1 MTTEAANDFGRAV
14 PQRPGKRQR
23 LAAFCS
29 AVGVLPGLTSLRRIL
44 RKDLRILAY
53 HRVLN
58 VSDPDAFAFD
68 LNEVSASPEQ
78 FRQQMELV
86 KRHYDPVSFRELIA
100 AIEGGQP
107 LPPRPLIVTFDDGY
121 DDNYHIAFPILR
133 ELGLSAMFFVST
145 GHIDS
150 GMPYAYDWLVHML
163 CRTRATRLQVA
174 ELAFDKA
181 LPATLAGR
189 RELGK
194 ELLFHLK
201 GLDAATQAAIIARL
215 GDAWGMPP
223 ARHPQCRPMTWDQ
236 LREMRAA
243 GMEVGSH
250 GVDHNILAKL
260 SPAAMAAEVRQ
271 SMRTLERELGPPIE
285 VLSYPVGGPD
295 SYNEQVIEA
304 AREAGFRMACNYVTG
319 VNRLPVPAH
328 YELQRLSVESEMD
341 IDWFAAMTS
350 LPEVFAHPKRVRA
363 G

>member
-1 MTTEAANDFGRAV
+1 LTTEAASGSA
-14 PQRPGKRQR
+14 QAISERPGKRQR

-29 AVGVLPGLTSLRRIL
+29 AVGVLPGLTSLRRAL

-53 HRVLN
+53 HRVLG
-58 VSDPDAFAFD
+58 VPDPDAFAFD
-68 LNEVSASPEQ
+68 LDEISASPEQ
-78 FRQQMELV
+78 FREQMQLV
-86 KRHYDPVSFRELIA
+86 KRRYDPMSFHELIA
-100 AIEGGQP
+100 AVDSRRP

-121 DDNYHIAFPILR
+121 DDNYHVAFPILR
-133 ELGLSAMFFVST
+133 ELGMSAMFFVAT

-163 CRTRATRLQVA
+163 CRTRATRVQVD

-189 RELGK
+189 RALGK
-194 ELLFHLK
+194 ELLFRLK
-201 GLDAATQAAIIARL
+201 GLDATTQAAVIACL

-223 ARHPQCRPMTWDQ
+223 AKHEQCHPMTWNQ

-250 GVDHNILAKL
+250 GVHHHILAKL
-260 SPAAMAAEVRQ
+260 SPAAMAVEVRE

-295 SYNEQVIEA
+295 SYNEQVIA
-304 AREAGFRMACNYVTG
+304 VAREAGFRMACNYVTG
-319 VNRLPVPAH
+319 VNRLPAAAH

-341 IDWFAAMTS
+341 LDWFAAMTS
-350 LPEVFAHPKRVRA
+350 LPEIFAHPKRVRA

>member
-1 MTTEAANDFGRAV
+1 MTTETANGFEQAI
-14 PQRPGKRQR
+14 PPRPGKRQR
-23 LAAFCS
+23 LAALCS
-29 AVGVLPGLTSLRRIL
+29 AVGVLPGLTSLRRVL

-53 HRVLN
+53 HRVLE
-58 VSDPDAFAFD
+58 VTAPDTFAFD

-78 FRQQMELV
+78 FRAQMTLV
-86 KRHYDPVSFRELIA
+86 KRRYNPMSFHQLIRA
-100 AIEGGQP
+100 MDAGEP

-121 DDNYHIAFPILR
+121 DDNYHVAFPILR
-133 ELGLSAMFFVST
+133 ELGVPAMFFVST

-163 CRTRATRLQVA
+163 CRTGATRLQVE

-181 LPATLAGR
+181 MPGTLAGR
-189 RELGK
+189 RALAK

-201 GLDAATQAAIIARL
+201 ALDATTQAVVIARL
-215 GDAWGMPP
+215 GEAWGMRPEK
-223 ARHPQCRPMTWDQ
+223 HEQCRPMTWDQ

-243 GMEVGSH
+243 GMEIGSH
-250 GVDHNILAKL
+250 GVYHHILAKL
-260 SPAAMAAEVRQ
+260 SAADMVTEVRE
-271 SMRTLERELGPPIE
+271 SMRTLQREIGPPIE

-295 SYNEQVIEA
+295 SYNPQVIEA
-304 AREAGFRMACNYVTG
+304 ARQAGFRMACNYVTG
-319 VNRLPVPAH
+319 VNRLPATAH
-328 YELQRLSVESEMD
+328 YELQRLSVESDMD

>member
-1 MTTEAANDFGRAV
+1 MTTETANGFEPAV
-14 PQRPGKRQR
+14 PPRPGKRQR

-29 AVGVLPGLTSLRRIL
+29 AVGVLPGLTSLRRVL

-53 HRVLN
+53 HRVLA
-58 VSDPDAFAFD
+58 VADPDAFAFD
-68 LNEVSASPEQ
+68 LNEISASPEQ
-78 FRQQMELV
+78 FRAQMQLV
-86 KRHYDPVSFRELIA
+86 KRRYNPMSFHELIA
-100 AIEGGQP
+100 AMDSGRP
-107 LPPRPLIVTFDDGY
+107 LPPRPVIVTFDDGY
-121 DDNYHIAFPILR
+121 DDNYHVAFPILR
-133 ELGLSAMFFVST
+133 ELGMSAMFFVST

-163 CRTRATRLQVA
+163 CRTRATRLQVD
-174 ELAFDKA
+174 ELAFDQA

-189 RELGK
+189 RALGK

-201 GLDAATQAAIIARL
+201 ALDATAQAAVIARL

-223 ARHPQCRPMTWDQ
+223 ARHAQCRPMTWDQ

-250 GVDHNILAKL
+250 GVHHHILAKL
-260 SPAAMAAEVRQ
+260 SPVAMVAEVGE
-271 SMRTLERELGPPIE
+271 SMRTLQRELDAPIE

-295 SYNEQVIEA
+295 SYNEQVIQA

-319 VNRLPVPAH
+319 VNRLPAAAH

-341 IDWFAAMTS
+341 LDWFAAMTS